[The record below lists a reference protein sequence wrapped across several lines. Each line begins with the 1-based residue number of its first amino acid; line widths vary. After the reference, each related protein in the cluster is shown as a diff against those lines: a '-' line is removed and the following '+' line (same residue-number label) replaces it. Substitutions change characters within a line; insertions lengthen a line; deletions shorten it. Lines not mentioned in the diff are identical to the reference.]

1 MRGPVL
7 DKAMEVDRRL
17 KEGKEQ
23 LPFDE
28 IIYCNIG
35 GLCLRFVSVS
45 LNEPLTPDRPSHLNK
60 NAM

>member
-35 GLCLRFVSVS
+35 GVRVCLSIR
-45 LNEPLTPDRPSHLNK
+45 
-60 NAM
+60 